1 MVGGGSVV
9 SQNLHFPGS
18 LAVSV
23 QVRRRG
29 GGVGRLEGGA
39 GGVGRGAG
47 GGGTARSHLEGLLGN
62 LLRWTPFASPLVFF
76 LASWICGSPT

>member
-29 GGVGRLEGGA
+29 GGVGRLEGRGLGGEGGKA
-39 GGVGRGAG
+39 GEQPEVIWRGFWE
-47 GGGTARSHLEGLLGN
+47 TS
-62 LLRWTPFASPLVFF
+62 
-76 LASWICGSPT
+76 